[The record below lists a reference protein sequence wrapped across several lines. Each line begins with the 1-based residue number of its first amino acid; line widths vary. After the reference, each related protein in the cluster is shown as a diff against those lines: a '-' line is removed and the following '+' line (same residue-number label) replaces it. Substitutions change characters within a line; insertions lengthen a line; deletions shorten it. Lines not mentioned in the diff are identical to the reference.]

1 MASLSPELSKAHS
14 VHQSFIPAVHQRSQQ
29 QEGFEILDLISTKG
43 EDKFT
48 HGQRHS
54 ETRNRKSSQ
63 PLLGI
68 GPISPVNRLPTLQ
81 GNQQQM
87 FIYSGVNQP
96 SVMSLINHK

>member
-1 MASLSPELSKAHS
+1 MASHSPELSKAHS

-54 ETRNRKSSQ
+54 ETRIRKSSQ

-68 GPISPVNRLPTLQ
+68 GPVNRLPTLQ